1 MKKISIITLALM
13 LLTGMMFAQGTTPKH
28 KNMQVPPNASQN
40 PNLKDR
46 LVPDDAPM
54 PMLEMLNL
62 SKDQLAKF
70 QDLRLNHQKKMNTL
84 QAEVEN
90 LRLDIQK
97 ALRAEKYADAKK
109 LNDTLFN
116 KMKEMANARID
127 HMQAMLKELTAEQK
141 EMAREHFMMMGMGGP
156 GKGHMMGAGKGHM
169 MGRGKGMG
177 CMGQGQMHMQRQ
189 QGDCHGQGQMQKPKG
204 DCQGEGMQKMHGQKN
219 KMQDCNG
226 CDDKQDMPRP
236 KNPNKPDTQ
245 IEK

>member
-1 MKKISIITLALM
+1 MKKILIITLALM
-13 LLTGMMFAQGTTPKH
+13 LLTGMMFAQGTIPKH
-28 KNMQVPPNASQN
+28 NMQVPSSPNQN

-54 PMLEMLNL
+54 PMLGKLNL
-62 SKDQLAKF
+62 SKDQMTKF
-70 QDLRLNHQKKMNTL
+70 QDLRLNHKKKMNTL
-84 QAEVEN
+84 EAEVEN

-97 ALRAEKYADAKK
+97 ALRSEKYADAKK

-116 KMKEMANARID
+116 KMKEMANSRID
-127 HMQAMLKELTAEQK
+127 HMQTMLKELSADQK
-141 EMAREHFMMMGMGGP
+141 EIAREHFMMMGMGGFGGP
-156 GKGHMMGAGKGHM
+156 GKGHM

-177 CMGQGQMHMQRQ
+177 RMGQGQMHVQKQ
-189 QGDCHGQGQMQKPKG
+189 QGDCHGQGCMQMQKPKG
-204 DCQGEGMQKMHGQKN
+204 DCQGEGMQKMHGQKQ
-219 KMQDCNG
+219 KTQDCNG